1 VIDLVATK
9 RTVLAL
15 FAVIFLCSA
24 PGVVA
29 QSLDPAGRPPAVED
43 EVPSPGRE
51 VAIEPKAADQKIAQ
65 RLKGILVATDW
76 FIKPSVNVR
85 EGVVFLDGEARE
97 EGHRKWAGDLARSTQ
112 DVVAVVNRINVQ
124 REVAWNF
131 DAARQQLTALY
142 WTVARTLPLVLF
154 GLTILILAALLAK
167 LVAAL
172 ARSLLK
178 QRIPSPL
185 LMTIVVRSIA
195 IPVFLLGLFVVLHV
209 SDLTRLALTILGG
222 TGIVGLALGF
232 AFRDIAENFLA
243 SLFLSLRNPFS
254 TGDLISVDGSEG
266 IVQNLNTRTTVLLT
280 LDGNHIQIPNA
291 IIFKNKI
298 TNYSSNPYRRA
309 EFLVGIGYDA
319 SIGHAQEIIVQVLK
333 QHVAVINE
341 PEPLVLVDDLA
352 PSTVNLK
359 IFYWFDSTVYSPIK
373 IRSSLLRLT
382 KRALVED
389 GISMPDDAR
398 EVIFPQGVPI
408 IGDSGNLPE
417 GSHQARPSAQDTTG
431 QSETTEG
438 VTPAEGGLTSDEADI
453 RVAADEASGPEG
465 EENLLQDRRAD

>member
-1 VIDLVATK
+1 
-9 RTVLAL
+9 
-15 FAVIFLCSA
+15 
-24 PGVVA
+24 
-29 QSLDPAGRPPAVED
+29 
-43 EVPSPGRE
+43 
-51 VAIEPKAADQKIAQ
+51 
-65 RLKGILVATDW
+65 
-76 FIKPSVNVR
+76 
-85 EGVVFLDGEARE
+85 
-97 EGHRKWAGDLARSTQ
+97 
-112 DVVAVVNRINVQ
+112 
-124 REVAWNF
+124 
-131 DAARQQLTALY
+131 
-142 WTVARTLPLVLF
+142 
-154 GLTILILAALLAK
+154 
-167 LVAAL
+167 
-172 ARSLLK
+172 
-178 QRIPSPL
+178 
-185 LMTIVVRSIA
+185 M
-195 IPVFLLGLFVVLHV
+195 
-209 SDLTRLALTILGG
+209 
-222 TGIVGLALGF
+222 
-232 AFRDIAENFLA
+232 
-243 SLFLSLRNPFS
+243 
-254 TGDLISVDGSEG
+254 
-266 IVQNLNTRTTVLLT
+266 
-280 LDGNHIQIPNA
+280 
-291 IIFKNKI
+291 
-298 TNYSSNPYRRA
+298 
-309 EFLVGIGYDA
+309 GIGYDA